1 MRVKLDIEFY
11 KEQLNA
17 KEDMLSRTTKYLTDI
32 RLDLQEKNR
41 ELSEAHRDI
50 FGSIRFAELIQRSL
64 LPDVNILKIFF
75 QDAAYSVFQQIGIG
89 GDSVFIKNTSQGIA
103 FGLTD
108 STGHGIPAALLSIS
122 GALMLNELTTSIEIE
137 KPNDLVKL
145 LNYQLHNTFNSN
157 QHSIAH
163 MEGTVFYYSSKKR
176 KLSYCSANGK
186 AILFNKEGELKELT
200 TGKYSIGEN
209 LNNEFENFEIDVL
222 RNDRII
228 LFSDGLTDQFGGE
241 KNKKYSRAR
250 LRQLILTHC
259 HKPIDEIKQILT
271 TEHINW
277 KGSNQ
282 QTDDVSFL
290 IVEF

>member
-1 MRVKLDIEFY
+1 MDIAFY
-11 KEQLNA
+11 KEQLEA
-17 KEDMLSRTTKYLTDI
+17 KEDMLARTTKYLTDI

-41 ELSEAHRDI
+41 ELDEAYRDI

-64 LPDVNILKIFF
+64 LPDISILRIFF
-75 QDAAYSVFQQIGIG
+75 QEAAYSVMQQIGIG
-89 GDSVFIKNTSQGIA
+89 GDSVFIKNTSQGIV

-122 GALMLNELTTSIEIE
+122 GSLMLNELTTSIEIE
-137 KPNDLVKL
+137 RPNDLVKL

-163 MEGTVFYYSSKKR
+163 MEGTVCYYSTKKR

-186 AILFNKEGELKELT
+186 AILFNKQGELKELVA
-200 TGKYSIGEN
+200 GKYSIGEN
-209 LNNEFENFEIDVL
+209 LNNEFDNFELDIKHD
-222 RNDRII
+222 DRLI
-228 LFSDGLTDQFGGE
+228 LFSDGLTDQFGGD
-241 KNKKYSRAR
+241 KNKKFSRAR
-250 LRQLILTHC
+250 LKQLILMHC
-259 HKPIDEIKQILT
+259 DKPVNELKQIIT
-271 TEHINW
+271 EEHIHW
-277 KGSNQ
+277 KGANQ

>member
-1 MRVKLDIEFY
+1 MDIEFY
-11 KEQLNA
+11 KEQLQA
-17 KEDMLSRTTKYLTDI
+17 KEDMLARTTKYLTDI
-32 RLDLQEKNR
+32 RFDLQEKNR
-41 ELSEAHRDI
+41 ELNEAYHDI

-75 QDAAYSVFQQIGIG
+75 QDATYSVMQQIGIG
-89 GDSVFIKNTSQGIA
+89 GDSVFIKNTSQGII

-108 STGHGIPAALLSIS
+108 STGHGVPAALLSIS
-122 GALMLNELTTSIEIE
+122 GSLMLNELTTSIEIE

-163 MEGTVFYYSSKKR
+163 MEGTVCYYSTKKR

-186 AILFNKEGELKELT
+186 AILFNKKGELKELT
-200 TGKYSIGEN
+200 AGKYSIGEN
-209 LNNEFENFEIDVL
+209 LNNEFENFELEVL
-222 RNDRII
+222 QNDRLI

-241 KNKKYSRAR
+241 KDKKFSRAR
-250 LRQLILTHC
+250 LKQLLLMHC
-259 HKPIDEIKQILT
+259 DKPVNDIKQIIT
-271 TEHINW
+271 NEHANW
-277 KGSNQ
+277 KGANQ

-290 IVEF
+290 IIEF